1 MAPTPGEF
9 HDDSNPPRTWLMM
22 GHRAGDNSQV
32 LALAEALG
40 WPYEVRNFVYRPTEL
55 LTNLTLG
62 ITLAGIVKEKSSKL
76 EPPWPDLILSAGRRN
91 EPLCRWIQ
99 QQAGKQPVRL
109 VHAGRPWAKIERF
122 DLIVTTP
129 QYRLPPRPNVLHNST
144 PLHRVTAERL
154 DAEAEAWRGRLGHL
168 PEPYIAVIVGGN
180 SGPFSF
186 DRRAA
191 ARLGEQAT
199 AMAQALGGSLLVT
212 TSARTPPETIGILER
227 HIGCPNF
234 FFRWAPNADE
244 NPYFAFL
251 GLAERLIVTGDSM
264 SMLTEACA
272 TRKPVF
278 MFDLGEGRHAMRANA
293 PPGSRRL
300 LPEPDNIRAFWYRQM
315 MKYGPLR
322 LSHDI
327 RLIHQRLVEEK
338 RAVWLGDDFKDWQ
351 TPPPVDS
358 VPRAV
363 ARVRALFGLPETKR
377 VSEDSDAPLLAG
389 QQSAG

>member
-1 MAPTPGEF
+1 MAPIPGEF
-9 HDDSNPPRTWLMM
+9 HNDSNPPRTWLMM

-55 LTNLTLG
+55 LTNLVLG
-62 ITLAGIVKEKSSKL
+62 ITLAGIVKDKSSKL

-99 QQAGKQPVRL
+99 KQAGGQPVRL

-129 QYRLPPRPNVLHNST
+129 QYRLPQRPNVLHNST
-144 PLHRVTAERL
+144 PLHRVTDERL
-154 DAEAEAWRGRLGHL
+154 AAEAEAWRGRLSHL
-168 PEPYIAVIVGGN
+168 PEPHIAVIVGGN

-186 DRRAA
+186 DKRAA
-191 ARLGEQAT
+191 ARLGQQAT
-199 AMAQALGGSLLVT
+199 VMADALGGSLLVT
-212 TSARTPPETIGILER
+212 TSARTPPQTVEVLER

-234 FFRWAPNADE
+234 FFRWAPNADA

-293 PPGSRRL
+293 PPGPHRL

-322 LSHDI
+322 LSRDI
-327 RLIHQRLVEEK
+327 RLIHQRLLEEK
-338 RAVWLGDDFKDWQ
+338 RAVWLGDDFRDWQ
-351 TPPPVDS
+351 TPPHVDS

-363 ARVRALFGLPETKR
+363 ARVRALFGLPDAKR
-377 VSEDSDAPLLAG
+377 VSGQSEAPLLEG
-389 QQSAG
+389 QRSAG